1 MTETP
6 LDNPYPQPQSDS
18 ETGNFNDLL
27 QLLRR
32 KESNWIEWGRSC
44 QQLQKAGYNA
54 QTIFEETG
62 FEPIQ
67 QNQVIVASQV
77 YETLVAVGIS
87 EAVRSRFERTG
98 SDTLYELRILTQPQ
112 RAAASE
118 LIVAKNLDSDAARE
132 VAKAMKEFFRR
143 TSLPEGFTNHA
154 GDAVAYQYWKLAKQ
168 QSDLQERARL
178 IARGLMF
185 VYSPE
190 ARQQIEQLLT
200 EGFGSN
206 RRPAPR
212 LPFYRIE
219 LSEQLP
225 RLLPILGK
233 FPLTTDVLNQ
243 IPAIQPT
250 GAFELIEISQK
261 QTVITIPGWQ
271 VVLKAKEPV
280 GILCNTHQ
288 ISQKSTEKPEDVLV
302 IIDRAGR
309 EWDDDSYFAI
319 DKSGELGIE
328 WFADQPSVPLL
339 GRLIL
344 VLRPK
349 KIIDEALSRDMWQI
363 DE

>member
-1 MTETP
+1 MTESP
-6 LDNPYPQPQSDS
+6 LGNPSPQPQPDS
-18 ETGNFNDLL
+18 ETVNFDDLL

-32 KESNWIEWGRSC
+32 KEHNWIEWGRSC
-44 QQLQKAGYNA
+44 LVLQKAGYNSQA
-54 QTIFEETG
+54 IFEQTG

-77 YETLVAVGIS
+77 YETLVAAGIS

-98 SDTLYELRILTQPQ
+98 SDILYELRILTQPQ
-112 RAAASE
+112 RVAASE
-118 LIVAKNLDSDAARE
+118 LIVAKNLDSEAARE
-132 VAKAMKEFFRR
+132 VAKAIKDFFRQR
-143 TSLPEGFTNHA
+143 SLPEGFTSHA

-168 QSDLQERARL
+168 QTNLQERARL

-185 VYSPE
+185 VNSPE
-190 ARQQIEQLLT
+190 ARKQIEQLLT
-200 EGFGSN
+200 EGFGSTS
-206 RRPAPR
+206 RPAPR

-225 RLLPILGK
+225 RLVPVLGK
-233 FPLTTDVLNQ
+233 LPLTTDIFHQV
-243 IPAIQPT
+243 PAIQPT
-250 GAFELIEISQK
+250 GAFELIEISST

-271 VVLKAKEPV
+271 VVLKAKDPV

-288 ISQKSTEKPEDVLV
+288 LSPQNPEKPEDVLA
-302 IIDRAGR
+302 IIDRGGG

-319 DKSGELGIE
+319 DNSGKLAVE
-328 WFADQPSVPLL
+328 WFPDSPSIPLL

-349 KIIDEALSRDMWQI
+349 KILDEDLSRDMWQI